1 VRKDKDVLVHGLYAD
16 DFLHFSNRNAVYASL
31 RDQLRKR
38 FDIKT
43 GPVDVYLGNRISVD
57 SENFNASIDQSAY
70 IDDLLTKFGLG
81 DSNPVATPI
90 VQRLSAVDRGNSVAK
105 ADHDLYRVMVGSL
118 LYLSCWTRPDISF
131 AVSEL
136 SRFVSDP
143 GLVHMQAAKRV
154 IRYLKGTKELKLRY
168 SRPEG
173 VKINQLWG
181 YVDSDWAGC
190 IDTRKSTT
198 RYLLMFNGAAVSWK
212 SKRQN
217 VVALSSAEAE
227 FMAASAL
234 VQEVIYIRKL
244 LQRLGY
250 TQSGPTP
257 IFEDNRTCIAWTE
270 GSVGGSDRAKHIDL
284 RAHFVHD
291 AVKDGVLT
299 LCPVSSADNVADLLT
314 KPLPEAA
321 FLVLRKR
328 LMGA

>member
-1 VRKDKDVLVHGLYAD
+1 
-16 DFLHFSNRNAVYASL
+16 
-31 RDQLRKR
+31 
-38 FDIKT
+38 
-43 GPVDVYLGNRISVD
+43 
-57 SENFNASIDQSAY
+57 
-70 IDDLLTKFGLG
+70 
-81 DSNPVATPI
+81 
-90 VQRLSAVDRGNSVAK
+90 
-105 ADHDLYRVMVGSL
+105 
-118 LYLSCWTRPDISF
+118 
-131 AVSEL
+131 
-136 SRFVSDP
+136 
-143 GLVHMQAAKRV
+143 MQAAKRV
-154 IRYLKGTKELKLRY
+154 MRYLKGTKELKLTY

-198 RYLLMFNGAAVSWK
+198 GYLLMFNGAAVSWK
-212 SKRQN
+212 SKGQN
-217 VVALSSAEAE
+217 VVALSPAEAE

-234 VQEVIYIRKL
+234 VQEVIYLRKL
-244 LQRLGY
+244 LERLGY

-257 IFEDNRTCIAWTE
+257 ILEDNRTCIAWTE
-270 GSVGGSDRAKHIDL
+270 GSVGGSDRALHIDL

-291 AVKDGVLT
+291 AVYDGVLT